1 MEIVVSGSSGLI
13 GSALVPA
20 LWEAGHRVRRLVRR
34 TPSAPDEVRWDP
46 DAGTI
51 DADALAGV
59 DAAVHLAGEGIA
71 EKRWSEAQKRRIL
84 ESRTKGTGLLARTL
98 ASLDPKPRA
107 LLSGSAVGFYG
118 EGGEAELTE
127 ASPRGRGFLSD
138 VVVAWEEATRP
149 AEDAG
154 IRTVHLRTGVVLSPE
169 GGAMGKVLPLFK
181 LGLGGPIGR
190 GREWWPWIALDDEV
204 GAILHLLEADVHGP
218 VNLTAPNPVR
228 TGAYAK
234 AIGRALHRPAVLP
247 VPKLGPQLL
256 LGKELADAL
265 LGQSQRVLPTR
276 LLESGYEFRFP
287 DLDGA
292 LAAQVG

>member
-34 TPSAPDEVRWDP
+34 PPSAPDEVRWDP

-59 DAAVHLAGEGIA
+59 EAAVHLAGEGIA
-71 EKRWSEAQKRRIL
+71 EKRWSDAQKRRIL

-98 ASLDPKPRA
+98 ASLDPKPRV

-118 EGGEAELTE
+118 DGGEAELTE

-149 AEDAG
+149 AEEAG

-190 GREWWPWIALDDEV
+190 GREWWPWISLEDEV
-204 GAILHLLEADVHGP
+204 GAIVHLLEADVHGP

-228 TGAYAK
+228 TGEYAK

-265 LGQSQRVLPTR
+265 LGQSQRVVPTR